1 MSEFFNMD
9 NKLFQ
14 GIGKIVDCIWLSVL
28 YMVCAIPFA
37 FTAYLAYQTASLIFW
52 LVSCITAIPL
62 GVATTALYYTTHK
75 VLRCDR
81 SYLWKEYKRAW
92 KENFKQATICWL
104 IFAGI
109 GALLGFDI
117 YVMYGIFRAGS
128 PYGSAYVFF
137 AVLLMAEILWM
148 VYTFAYIARFQN
160 STKKQ
165 CDHDGH
171 PHSKEPCTFSRVRSR
186 CLFGMADTAA
196 VFDHSGAVCM
206 VCRGNL
212 RECLCEL
219 YQGRGQ
225 GRRERRFFVKGN
237 F

>member
-1 MSEFFNMD
+1 MNTEHD
-9 NKLFQ
+9 NTLLS
-14 GIGKIVDCIWLSVL
+14 ILGKITDSLLLCLLYLLSCL
-28 YMVCAIPFA
+28 PI
-37 FTAYLAYQTASLIFW
+37 
-52 LVSCITAIPL
+52 ITIGA
-62 GVATTALYYTTHK
+62 ATTALYYTTHK

-148 VYTFAYIARFQN
+148 VYTFAYIARFQT
-160 STKKQ
+160 STKEVLRNSAIMTVIHIPKSLALLAVLGVGAFLVWLIPPLFLLIPVL
-165 CDHDGH
+165 CAWFAEVILESAFVNYIKEEDREDG
-171 PHSKEPCTFSRVRSR
+171 KEDFS
-186 CLFGMADTAA
+186 
-196 VFDHSGAVCM
+196 
-206 VCRGNL
+206 
-212 RECLCEL
+212 
-219 YQGRGQ
+219 
-225 GRRERRFFVKGN
+225 
-237 F
+237 

>member
-1 MSEFFNMD
+1 MNTEHD
-9 NKLFQ
+9 NTLLS
-14 GIGKIVDCIWLSVL
+14 ILGKITDSLLLCLLYLLSCL
-28 YMVCAIPFA
+28 PI
-37 FTAYLAYQTASLIFW
+37 
-52 LVSCITAIPL
+52 ITIGA
-62 GVATTALYYTTHK
+62 ATTALYYTTHK

-160 STKKQ
+160 STKEVLRNSAIN
-165 CDHDGH
+165 DGH

-196 VFDHSGAVCM
+196 VFDSFRCCVPGLQ
-206 VCRGNL
+206 R
-212 RECLCEL
+212 
-219 YQGRGQ
+219 
-225 GRRERRFFVKGN
+225 
-237 F
+237 

>member
-1 MSEFFNMD
+1 MNTEHD
-9 NKLFQ
+9 NTLLS
-14 GIGKIVDCIWLSVL
+14 ILGKITDSLLLCLLYLLSCL
-28 YMVCAIPFA
+28 PI
-37 FTAYLAYQTASLIFW
+37 
-52 LVSCITAIPL
+52 ITIGA
-62 GVATTALYYTTHK
+62 ATTALYYTTHK

-160 STKKQ
+160 STKEVLRNSAN
-165 CDHDGH
+165 HDGH

-196 VFDHSGAVCM
+196 VFDHSGVVCM